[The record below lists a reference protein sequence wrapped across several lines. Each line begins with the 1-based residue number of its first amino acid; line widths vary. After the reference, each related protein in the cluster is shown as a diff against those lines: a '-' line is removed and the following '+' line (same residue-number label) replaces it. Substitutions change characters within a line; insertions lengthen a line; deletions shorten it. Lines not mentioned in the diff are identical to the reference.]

1 MAQAPKISI
10 IKVLQVLFTFVM
22 CTTCM
27 VAMIGAASIE
37 DDKTIDDRVE
47 VRILGSKRYHALEEQ
62 QILNQAIV
70 DRKVDLKRTPIGE
83 MDLNGMEEALK
94 KDPWILD
101 AQCHIENKW
110 IVNAAGQKENQYY
123 LHIDIEQ
130 RIPVARMFTKDN
142 SSYYIDKGYHP
153 MPLPKQFNFYTPV
166 VTNVPYLGKDSLGDV
181 IRQEI
186 LYVVNTLQ
194 KDSFWSAQSAQIML
208 NDQYKFELMP
218 VAGNQRIILGDTSR
232 LKDKLENVYLFYV
245 HVLNKIGWD
254 KYEVL
259 DARFDNQVVASPSL
273 PYKGP
278 VDKSAHDF
286 DWVNSIVV
294 TQARIDSVHQEADIR
309 KAEAASK
316 ASAAKLA
323 KARLESKGKG
333 KLNIPILMPSA
344 RNGKV
349 NVKTASKSIPTPSK
363 ANVAVKQDSK
373 GAKAAKPA
381 ERIIVP
387 DLKAKKEKEKDKG
400 KEQVKEKENS
410 KEKVKEKESG
420 KGKEKESGKVKE
432 KEKVSSKEKD
442 KVKESGK
449 EKAKEKE
456 SAKVKESAKAPVK
469 EAKKEEK
476 NIKKEEPTKA
486 ATKVPKAVLQENK
499 N

>member
-1 MAQAPKISI
+1 MAQAPKISV

-22 CTTCM
+22 CTTCI

-142 SSYYIDKGYHP
+142 GSYYVDKGYHP

-194 KDSFWSAQSAQIML
+194 RDSFWSAQSAQIVF
-208 NDQYKFELMP
+208 NDQHKFELMP

-259 DARFDNQVVASPSL
+259 DARFANQVVASPSL

-333 KLNIPILMPSA
+333 KLNIPILMPSVH
-344 RNGKV
+344 NSKV
-349 NVKTASKSIPTPSK
+349 NAKNASKSIPTPSK
-363 ANVAVKQDSK
+363 ANVVVKKDAK

-381 ERIIVP
+381 ERIVVP
-387 DLKAKKEKEKDKG
+387 DLKAKKEKESGKDK
-400 KEQVKEKENS
+400 E
-410 KEKVKEKESG
+410 
-420 KGKEKESGKVKE
+420 KE
-432 KEKVSSKEKD
+432 KEKVKKKEAVKEKD

-449 EKAKEKE
+449 EKDKVKLKEKE
-456 SAKVKESAKAPVK
+456 KVKEKVKDKESGKVK
-469 EAKKEEK
+469 EKVKERAKEQVKEVKKEQKEVKKEEQPK
-476 NIKKEEPTKA
+476 PES
-486 ATKVPKAVLQENK
+486 KVPKAVLQENK